1 MIVAHLSDL
10 HLGHRA
16 FDRWEQGVNLR
27 ERDLA
32 LAVQRAVDAVVAQR
46 PDLVVITGDVFDRP
60 DPPAGA
66 LVTLTRALETLRSA
80 LDDTPVVMVAGAR
93 DTPRRSGDAGALA
106 ALDAFPNVEAAT
118 TMPRSIVYE
127 KRSLHVQLIPHSA
140 VLREPRPLVEPD
152 PRMRHN
158 VLAVCGLIDAGSGS
172 AMPIDVAGWD
182 YVALGSGHTHRV
194 VAPRVAQAGSLERV
208 GSTPWREAG
217 EEKGFVTVDLDDGAV
232 TFHPVSGR
240 PVVALAPSRAP
251 SGDPER
257 LRARFSE
264 VVREIPGGI
273 DGKIVRVRLRGPA
286 PSDLVALQ
294 GLVAELSRRA
304 VHLSVE
310 VDHAGGAV
318 ADGAPTLAER
328 ARGLLPDDLPE
339 GASALLERLLAA
351 DAAAPD
357 DIPPGGARPDHIPP
371 GSARSEGALSDD
383 SSPEGTRSDVS
394 PPDDGSPGGALPE
407 GTP

>member
-32 LAVQRAVDAVVAQR
+32 LAVQRAFEAVVEQR

-60 DPPAGA
+60 DPPAAA
-66 LVTLTRALETLRSA
+66 LVTLTRAIETLRSA
-80 LDDTPVVMVAGAR
+80 LGDTPVVMVAGAR

-127 KRSLHVQLIPHSA
+127 QRSLHVQLIPHAA
-140 VLREPRPLVEPD
+140 VLRNPRPLVEPD

-158 VLAVCGLIDAGSGS
+158 VLAVCGLVTDA
-172 AMPIDVAGWD
+172 ADALPIDPTGWD
-182 YVALGSGHTHRV
+182 YVALGSDHTHRV
-194 VAPRVAQAGSLERV
+194 VAPRVAHAGSLERV
-208 GSTPWREAG
+208 GSSPWREAG
-217 EEKGFVTVDLDDGAV
+217 EEKGFLSVDLDDGAV
-232 TFHPVSGR
+232 TFHPVAGR
-240 PVVALAPSRAP
+240 PVVAMAPSRAP
-251 SGDPER
+251 RGDPDR
-257 LRARFSE
+257 IRSRFAE

-273 DGKIVRVRLRGPA
+273 DRKIVRVRLRGPV

-294 GLVAELSRRA
+294 GLVSELSQRA

-310 VDHAGGAV
+310 VDDPGGRVSGAGASLS
-318 ADGAPTLAER
+318 DR
-328 ARGLLPDDLPE
+328 ARGLLPADAPA
-339 GASALLERLLAA
+339 GAAALLDRLLA
-351 DAAAPD
+351 P
-357 DIPPGGARPDHIPP
+357 
-371 GSARSEGALSDD
+371 D
-383 SSPEGTRSDVS
+383 SSSGEDPR
-394 PPDDGSPGGALPE
+394 
-407 GTP
+407 

>member
-32 LAVQRAVDAVVAQR
+32 LAVQRAFEAVIEQR

-60 DPPAGA
+60 DPPAAA
-66 LVTLTRALETLRSA
+66 LVTLTRVLETLRAA
-80 LDDTPVVMVAGAR
+80 LDDTPVVMAAGAR

-118 TMPRSIVYE
+118 TIPRSIVYE
-127 KRSLHVQLIPHSA
+127 QRSLHVQLIPHQA
-140 VLREPRPLVEPD
+140 VLRDPRPLVEPD
-152 PRMRHN
+152 PRMRYN
-158 VLAVCGLIDAGSGS
+158 VLVACGGLAASGGGGLHIDPS
-172 AMPIDVAGWD
+172 GWD
-182 YVALGSGHTHRV
+182 YVALGSDHTHRV
-194 VAPRVAQAGSLERV
+194 VAPRVAYAGSLERV

-217 EEKGFVTVDLDDGAV
+217 EEKGFLTVELSDGAV
-232 TFHPVSGR
+232 TFHPVAGR
-240 PVVALAPSRAP
+240 PVVALAPSKAP

-257 LRARFSE
+257 LRARFAE

-273 DGKIVRVRLRGPA
+273 DRKIVRVRLRGPA

-294 GLVAELSRRA
+294 GLVSELSRRA

-310 VDHAGGAV
+310 VDDPGGRV
-318 ADGAPTLAER
+318 GADTTALIDRVR
-328 ARGLLPDDLPE
+328 ALLPADPPP
-339 GASALLERLLAA
+339 AAHALLDRLLAA
-351 DAAAPD
+351 PSSA
-357 DIPPGGARPDHIPP
+357 GG
-371 GSARSEGALSDD
+371 
-383 SSPEGTRSDVS
+383 
-394 PPDDGSPGGALPE
+394 DG
-407 GTP
+407 